1 MKEYVA
7 VRERTLTA
15 SPAAFARVI
24 KTAVALKEQSYSSVL
39 MRYTLTT
46 REAVVQAMEQ
56 HSDVP
61 FAFVQPITYLLYFS
75 WNDIQTWAERQG
87 DLTGLKH

>member
-1 MKEYVA
+1 M
-7 VRERTLTA
+7 ERTLTA

-24 KTAVALKEQSYSSVL
+24 KTAVKLKEQSLSSVL

-46 REAVVQAMEQ
+46 REAVVQAMDQ

-61 FAFVQPITYLLYFS
+61 SEFVQPITYLLYLA
-75 WNDIQTWAERQG
+75 WNDIQSWAERQV
-87 DLTGLKH
+87 